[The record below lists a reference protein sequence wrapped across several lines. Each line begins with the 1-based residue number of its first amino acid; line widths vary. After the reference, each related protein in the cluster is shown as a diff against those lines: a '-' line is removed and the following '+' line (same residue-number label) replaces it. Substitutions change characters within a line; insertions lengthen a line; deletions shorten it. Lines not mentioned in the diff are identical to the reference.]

1 MSKLEDYSSIGS
13 AVSNRAFAANP
24 EATRLLGIPPS
35 SLSTRARGWS
45 SSISRHQIS
54 AVHGGRARGAST
66 VAVMTGRFSSEE
78 LVDAG
83 AVGVLESIS
92 ELRPALDHRALDRA
106 VARRDDECDLSD
118 TCSASP
124 VRDVRS

>member
-1 MSKLEDYSSIGS
+1 VVGRQAS
-13 AVSNRAFAANP
+13 AD
-24 EATRLLGIPPS
+24 TRS
-35 SLSTRARGWS
+35 RLSTAAERA
-45 SSISRHQIS
+45 
-54 AVHGGRARGAST
+54 GAST

-92 ELRPALDHRALDRA
+92 ELGTALDHKALDRA